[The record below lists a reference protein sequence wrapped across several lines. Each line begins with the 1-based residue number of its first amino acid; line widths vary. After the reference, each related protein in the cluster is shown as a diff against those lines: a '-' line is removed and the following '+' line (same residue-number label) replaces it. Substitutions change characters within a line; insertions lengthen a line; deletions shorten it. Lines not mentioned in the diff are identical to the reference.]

1 MESLNI
7 EITENQYLIRL
18 KKSDFDLNYLY
29 SLLRTLGADTP
40 VSKTEFFK
48 QEDDDM
54 IKSWK
59 NSVELGE
66 RFDHLLDK

>member
-29 SLLRTLGADTP
+29 GLLRSLGADSPT
-40 VSKTEFFK
+40 SKTEFFK

-59 NSVELGE
+59 SNVELGE
-66 RFDHLLDK
+66 RFDHLIDK